1 MLAGFGYQATET
13 RINSRKAAGYCAKYA
28 SKVSPKTPKGF
39 RRVRASRDWAKLPEA
54 EYPLILVKSRSETVT
69 AYLTRVSDVYL
80 LPINELWETWN
91 AVMMEESA

>member
-13 RINSRKAAGYCAKYA
+13 RVNSHKAAGYCAKYA

-54 EYPLILVKSRSETVT
+54 EFPLILVKSRSETVT
-69 AYLTRVSDVYL
+69 AYLTRVSEVYL
-80 LPINELWETWN
+80 LPINDLWETWN